1 MTSALHTTYLMAA
14 LLQKSVSKWLN
25 LWLFIFRREVFI
37 TVIRCLCYIYHRNL
51 FQRTGQRTIYMTSNT
66 ELEKNPRKIKLV
78 SGQTV
83 NAIEC
88 FVHVIMT
95 LVRILTKLMNLTSYK
110 AKSPAK
116 ILITTLW
123 RVSCIML
130 RLEIEK
136 RIIFQHNI
144 GRYLS
149 TAFAASSYSS
159 SWQYILIARS
169 NSSICS

>member
-1 MTSALHTTYLMAA
+1 
-14 LLQKSVSKWLN
+14 
-25 LWLFIFRREVFI
+25 
-37 TVIRCLCYIYHRNL
+37 
-51 FQRTGQRTIYMTSNT
+51 MTSNT
-66 ELEKNPRKIKLV
+66 GLEKHPRKIKLV

-88 FVHVIMT
+88 FAHVIMT

-144 GRYLS
+144 ERYLS

-159 SWQYILIARS
+159 S
-169 NSSICS
+169 